1 MTVTAFPAYA
11 ARSRARPAAGSLLRL
26 AVVSALGFVGVL
38 RGGPVFICDPAV
50 VDVGTVEPTGN
61 PVAEFRIRNAGDA
74 PLLITKARAGCAAC
88 MTIDCPDKP
97 IPPGA
102 VAALKVT
109 LTGLPPSGPVRKIVY
124 LDTNDPAKAG
134 VQLTVNGV
142 VRGVYV
148 LTPNPTFALGET
160 EAGKEQSWDY
170 ELTVAG
176 TTPCAITAVEA
187 PAGFAVRVAL
197 NRPAQRHA
205 LRLTTVPSKLAVG
218 VLQGDIALRTDSP
231 TLPHLRI
238 PLALVVKGP
247 VMPSPSTLLVS
258 IPPVGSEASA
268 VQAFPPA
275 QGRLTLVA
283 VSGPCPRVEAVESPS
298 ADVRARILPADDGAR
313 SRVVEVVIPPGA
325 KPGTK
330 GELVIR
336 MAGNNQP
343 RILVPVIAVSATRAA
358 AATVTA
364 PEARLHMPFPVLVG
378 RLARHLGCSPASV
391 FSGGFKAE
399 RTQLTIW
406 LAERLCDPA
415 TVERQARRSAL
426 GGMSVIGYAR
436 ARDEVTLRLQHD
448 PEFKARCEQTLAL
461 VGTEETGEG
470 GK

>member
-1 MTVTAFPAYA
+1 
-11 ARSRARPAAGSLLRL
+11 
-26 AVVSALGFVGVL
+26 VSALGFVGAL

-50 VDVGTVEPTGN
+50 VDVGTVEPTGK

-142 VRGVYV
+142 VRGVYA

-187 PAGFAVRVAL
+187 PAGIAVRVAL

-205 LRLTTVPSKLAVG
+205 LRLTTVTGKLPVG
-218 VLQGDIALRTDSP
+218 VLMGLVRVCTDSP
-231 TLPHLRI
+231 ALPALRV
-238 PLALVVKGP
+238 PLSLLVKGP
-247 VMPSPSTLLVS
+247 VMPVPPSLVLG
-258 IPPVGSEASA
+258 IPAATGA
-268 VQAFPPA
+268 AFPPA
-275 QGRLTLVA
+275 RQRFRLVAAAGPPPAIKRVEAPAGVVVRVMPDSGATVEVSVGADAETGPLGDITVHLVHATSPPVRIPLVA
-283 VSGPCPRVEAVESPS
+283 VQAMAPTAPS
-298 ADVRARILPADDGAR
+298 EEGAR
-313 SRVVEVVIPPGA
+313 PRAVARAPLPFDV
-325 KPGTK
+325 
-330 GELVIR
+330 LV
-336 MAGNNQP
+336 
-343 RILVPVIAVSATRAA
+343 
-358 AATVTA
+358 
-364 PEARLHMPFPVLVG
+364 ARLG
-378 RLARHLGCSPASV
+378 RHLGCQTEAV
-391 FSGGFKAE
+391 RAGGFKEE
-399 RTQLTIW
+399 RTQLAIW

-415 TVERQARRSAL
+415 AAQRQARRGAL
-426 GGMSVIGYAR
+426 GGMSHIEYAR
-436 ARDEVTLRLQHD
+436 ARDEVTLRLRRD
-448 PEFKARCEQTLAL
+448 PEFRARCEQTLVA
-461 VGTEETGEG
+461 VGTDGVGDTG
-470 GK
+470 K